1 MAKTLG
7 LGSLL
12 FFSFLLVGFTLS
24 AQDAKPDTVKVGIY
38 VTSIHD
44 IDFKQK

>member
-1 MAKTLG
+1 MKKS
-7 LGSLL
+7 SLL
-12 FFSFLLVGFTLS
+12 LILFALIFSLQSLS
-24 AQDAKPDTVKVGIY
+24 QNANPDTVKVGIY